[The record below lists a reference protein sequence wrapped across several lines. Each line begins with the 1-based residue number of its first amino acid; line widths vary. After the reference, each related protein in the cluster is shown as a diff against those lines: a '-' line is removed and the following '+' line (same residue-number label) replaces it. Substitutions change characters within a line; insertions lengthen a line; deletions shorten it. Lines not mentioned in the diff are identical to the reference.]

1 MNGKPRA
8 TLLSSRLDW
17 IVFQILILF
26 LLTVVY
32 SVIIWR
38 VEAPNAQTA
47 LDTFRAVVK
56 EVVPFSQYTIIC
68 LVGIF
73 ELGGTL
79 MLLYFH
85 KIEQAAK
92 QSREEGIEQG
102 REEGIEQ
109 GREEGI
115 EQGIEQGIE
124 RGKTE
129 VYREIAEWNARR
141 LAAMAAGVPFDEPP
155 PSQNGTGE

>member
-109 GREEGI
+109 G
-115 EQGIEQGIE
+115 IEQGIE